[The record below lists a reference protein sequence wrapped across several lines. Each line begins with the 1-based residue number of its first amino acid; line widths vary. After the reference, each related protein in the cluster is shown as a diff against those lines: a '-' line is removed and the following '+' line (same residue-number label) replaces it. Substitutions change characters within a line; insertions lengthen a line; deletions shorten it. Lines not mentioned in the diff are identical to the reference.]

1 MILQINNEG
10 MRDTKSEG
18 DGGGG
23 VQRALC
29 TVATLLM
36 MHITAATIMK
46 KTSVCINICC
56 MSLVCLLLVA
66 VPGNGADK

>member
-1 MILQINNEG
+1 MKEAETQRARVTGEGGTKSSVHGSNIIDDAHHSGNNNE
-10 MRDTKSEG
+10 
-18 DGGGG
+18 
-23 VQRALC
+23 
-29 TVATLLM
+29 
-36 MHITAATIMK
+36 